1 MSRPNSGINEL
12 LPNAHMFVAQFLMRQ
27 WLEKN
32 ILGSLLRFT
41 LRAIFDGAH
50 DFGSISFSL
59 DVHFGGKHHLDR
71 FLYLVS
77 S

>member
-27 WLEKN
+27 RFEKN
-32 ILGSLLRFT
+32 ILGNLLRFT

-50 DFGSISFSL
+50 NFGSISFSL
-59 DVHFGGKHHLDR
+59 NVHFGGKHRFFHL
-71 FLYLVS
+71 L
-77 S
+77 

>member
-1 MSRPNSGINEL
+1 MSRPTSEINEL
-12 LPNAHMFVAQFLMRQ
+12 LLNAQMFVAQFLMRHM
-27 WLEKN
+27 LEKN

-41 LRAIFDGAH
+41 LQAIFDGAH

-71 FLYLVS
+71 SLHLVLS
-77 S
+77 

>member
-27 WLEKN
+27 RLEKN

-41 LRAIFDGAH
+41 LRAIFDGGH

-59 DVHFGGKHHLDR
+59 NVHFGGKHR
-71 FLYLVS
+71 FLHLVS
-77 S
+77 